1 MASVDYVDDTQLGI
15 MYSGCVSR
23 YICLPSCWNVLYMIY
38 IKLKFLKKYFSL
50 CAQLMMWFWWA
61 RGFSHSKLSCFGDS
75 AFSSKLHG
83 RALYHD
89 LQQEELRS
97 LWRAVL
103 MRELGMYSE
112 QHWLTVW
119 YITCTVDEY
128 LARLSNVR
136 RSDCPLYTQN
146 KNSMTREFLHFVAS
160 KSNLSNS
167 FPLTFGKH
175 SISQKTI

>member
-38 IKLKFLKKYFSL
+38 IKLKFLKRYFSL

-103 MRELGMYSE
+103 KRARDVLRTALIDSLVYYLYSWWVPGKIKQCMEIWLSPLYSE
-112 QHWLTVW
+112 
-119 YITCTVDEY
+119 
-128 LARLSNVR
+128 
-136 RSDCPLYTQN
+136 
-146 KNSMTREFLHFVAS
+146 
-160 KSNLSNS
+160 
-167 FPLTFGKH
+167 
-175 SISQKTI
+175 